1 MTYLFSSRVF
11 ITSINIYSGKI
22 SLNHISMVVNDAL
35 CMLYQLLCVYV
46 KKSVNTGCWEATPS
60 AALPW
65 DYRRDEPQTH
75 SNQLHTGT
83 LRNSHIHTHTC
94 THQCRLLQYSRLQ
107 THTHRG
113 FPCETTLTQLSK
125 FLPLACRLTHKQ
137 QLVTCC
143 CQELWSCSS
152 CGVSANFFFLPKYR
166 DLHPSKACSK
176 CVVSQVWVSGKLLQ
190 SQWKS
195 LRICIILSL

>member
-1 MTYLFSSRVF
+1 M
-11 ITSINIYSGKI
+11 
-22 SLNHISMVVNDAL
+22 M
-35 CMLYQLLCVYV
+35 LCVCYISCYV
-46 KKSVNTGCWEATPS
+46 SMSRKAWTLDVEKPLPLLPS
-60 AALPW
+60 LETIEETSH
-65 DYRRDEPQTH
+65 RLIQTSYTLGH
-75 SNQLHTGT
+75 WGIHTY
-83 LRNSHIHTHTC
+83 THTC